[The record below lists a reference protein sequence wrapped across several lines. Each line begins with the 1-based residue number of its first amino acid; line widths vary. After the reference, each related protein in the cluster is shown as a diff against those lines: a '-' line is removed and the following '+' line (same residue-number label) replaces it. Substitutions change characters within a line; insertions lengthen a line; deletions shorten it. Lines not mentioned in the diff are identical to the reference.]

1 MLRPRHSA
9 PLRAASP
16 PLSFLLRSART
27 FSAADDAQPALV
39 AAGGIGTQRPATNG
53 LRGEQSRKSH
63 GEPRQRYAAAEPAVL
78 PAVRPGQLR
87 DGSVGSSV
95 GRHGGTARCG
105 RNAAPR
111 SGSDRPVPS
120 AAPRFRGDQV
130 TAAAG
135 RERLCGSPR
144 APVST
149 GGRVDG
155 SGFGSGFGFGPG
167 WRPGGGGSR
176 SRAAAAPER
185 EDRAGS
191 SPGRPGRPEPFAAVV
206 TDRDG
211 GRLGSLGPRAG
222 VGSAGWVRHGFR
234 SAPPGPRRRPFCPT
248 SGPAAVPGPRPP
260 DGARWRSSVLP
271 RPRPEPAAQHRWP
284 LPPGCGQGRRTA
296 AECLLSLPRAYRTAA
311 PFLFSHVALLTR
323 SACLQIVRCF
333 T

>member
-63 GEPRQRYAAAEPAVL
+63 GEPGQRYAAAEPAVL

-149 GGRVDG
+149 GGRTGLG
-155 SGFGSGFGFGPG
+155 SGPDSGSGPAGGQGAGGAEAGPRRLRNARIG
-167 WRPGGGGSR
+167 PVRHRGDPEGRSR
-176 SRAAAAPER
+176 SR
-185 EDRAGS
+185 
-191 SPGRPGRPEPFAAVV
+191 
-206 TDRDG
+206 
-211 GRLGSLGPRAG
+211 
-222 VGSAGWVRHGFR
+222 
-234 SAPPGPRRRPFCPT
+234 
-248 SGPAAVPGPRPP
+248 
-260 DGARWRSSVLP
+260 
-271 RPRPEPAAQHRWP
+271 
-284 LPPGCGQGRRTA
+284 
-296 AECLLSLPRAYRTAA
+296 LL
-311 PFLFSHVALLTR
+311 
-323 SACLQIVRCF
+323 
-333 T
+333 